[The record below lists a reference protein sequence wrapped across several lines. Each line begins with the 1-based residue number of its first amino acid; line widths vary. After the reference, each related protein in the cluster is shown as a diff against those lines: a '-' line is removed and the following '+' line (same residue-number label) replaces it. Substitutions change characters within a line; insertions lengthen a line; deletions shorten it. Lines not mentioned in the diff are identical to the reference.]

1 MYAQS
6 IGCVI
11 KVSVNFK
18 SLSDYIKPTWVQGS
32 WVCTFWTFQWFIGKN
47 MGLMSSIVVAGYG
60 FGGAIWIPLETVFV
74 NPNNTAAVAEDPT
87 DDTSDMY
94 WLKDNKNYSI
104 VK

>member
-1 MYAQS
+1 
-6 IGCVI
+6 
-11 KVSVNFK
+11 
-18 SLSDYIKPTWVQGS
+18 
-32 WVCTFWTFQWFIGKN
+32 

-94 WLKDNKNYSI
+94 
-104 VK
+104 